1 MDAPLGPFRERATAE
16 GGQDESGQQ
25 RAGSAC
31 VAREVSESGTRES
44 TFIVSERKRLR
55 MAPEAI
61 ASKKAIGAWSS
72 RRSRVA
78 CSTREARSEHI
89 VSSTVCTAASTSVP
103 QPSSTYTP
111 SDARSCASVR
121 GVPSAVGLVHSSRKR
136 LAATE
141 AAAETTVASSKSVR
155 GQSEPNSRSR

>member
-55 MAPEAI
+55 MAPELML
-61 ASKKAIGAWSS
+61 SKKAIGACSS
-72 RRSRVA
+72 RRSSCA
-78 CSTREARSEHI
+78 CSMREARSEHS
-89 VSSTVCTAASTSVP
+89 VRSSVCTAEKTSVP
-103 QPSSTYTP
+103 QP
-111 SDARSCASVR
+111 RR
-121 GVPSAVGLVHSSRKR
+121 R
-136 LAATE
+136 
-141 AAAETTVASSKSVR
+141 
-155 GQSEPNSRSR
+155 

>member
-78 CSTREARSEHI
+78 CSTREARSEQARK
-89 VSSTVCTAASTSVP
+89 AASSPTTGGKRNLCKLWV
-103 QPSSTYTP
+103 Y
-111 SDARSCASVR
+111 DLGAI
-121 GVPSAVGLVHSSRKR
+121 GVHDCTFGRESRFW
-136 LAATE
+136 E
-141 AAAETTVASSKSVR
+141 
-155 GQSEPNSRSR
+155 